1 MSDDRTGTTINGFC
15 VIMAGGRG
23 TRFWPLSRTRR
34 PKQLLPL
41 GQGASLLRDTF
52 DRVRSLVGDDRVLVV
67 TNAAQ
72 AEATAAALPELPP
85 ERIVAEPVGRNTAA
99 CAALGAGLAA
109 GLVGDGPVALLPA
122 DHLIPDPEVFR
133 DQLAAAFR
141 LAETGGGVIT
151 FGIPPRHPSTG
162 FGYIEVPRPPAGDE
176 AVDGL
181 RFVEKPDADT
191 AREYVDC
198 GRFLWN
204 SGIFVWHSADLARE
218 IAAHE
223 PEISRLLEAPLGAH
237 GSDKFTGA
245 LSKAYETCPAVSI
258 DVAVMEKLAGFRVMG
273 ARFGWS
279 DLGSWDAWREFAPQL
294 ADGNRG
300 HVRLLAGDGRANT
313 VFAPGKAVALLGVED
328 LIIVDTED
336 ALLICTADAAQ
347 RIKEITGKLEEN
359 GELDLL

>member
-1 MSDDRTGTTINGFC
+1 MSDGKTGTDTTGFC

-23 TRFWPLSRTRR
+23 TRFWPLSRTSR

-41 GQGASLLRDTF
+41 GQGASLLRETF
-52 DRVRSLVGDDRVLVV
+52 DRVRPLVGDERVLVV

-72 AEATAAALPELPP
+72 AEATAAALPELPRD
-85 ERIVAEPVGRNTAA
+85 RIVAEPVGRNTAA
-99 CAALGAGLAA
+99 CAALGVGLAA
-109 GLVGDGPVALLPA
+109 GLAGDGPVALLPA
-122 DHLIPDPEVFR
+122 DHLIPDPDVFR

-141 LAETGGGVIT
+141 LAESGGGVIT

-162 FGYIEVPRPPAGDE
+162 FGYIEVPDAPAGDD

-191 AREYVDC
+191 AREYVDS

-218 IAAHE
+218 IATHE
-223 PEISRLLEAPLGAH
+223 PGIASRLEAPLGAH
-237 GSDKFTGA
+237 GTDAFDDA
-245 LSKAYETCPAVSI
+245 LATAYETCPAVSI
-258 DVAVMEKLAGFRVMG
+258 DVAVMEKLAGFRVMA
-273 ARFGWS
+273 ARYGWS
-279 DLGSWDAWREFAPQL
+279 DLGSWDAWREFAPAL

-300 HVRLLAGDGRANT
+300 HARLLAGDGRDVT

-328 LIIVDTED
+328 LIVVDTED
-336 ALLICTADAAQ
+336 ALLICAADAAQ
-347 RIKEITGKLEEN
+347 RIKEIAGKLEEA